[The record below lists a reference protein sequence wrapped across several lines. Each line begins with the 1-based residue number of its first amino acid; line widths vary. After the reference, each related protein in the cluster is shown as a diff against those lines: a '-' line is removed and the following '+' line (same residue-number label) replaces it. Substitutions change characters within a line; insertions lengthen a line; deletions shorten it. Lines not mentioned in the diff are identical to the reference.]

1 MHGVKESENEDK
13 DVVVTE
19 TLNEL
24 FQEKLT
30 DVEIDR
36 THQIGKLKKGKQARP
51 IIIKFFRYNIRNI
64 VFKNK
69 KKLKDTG
76 ISINEI
82 LTQKRMQLLTK
93 GRNEFLFKKVWTQDG
108 KILVKSDDHTIKV
121 YHN

>member
-108 KILVKSDDHTIKV
+108 KILVKSDDNTIKV